1 MAGQDD
7 HRSKGCAMDGHC
19 VASQLRDAHATF
31 TVGVARGR
39 RCTHARTGA
48 QFASSARRFPA
59 RAMAGCSQR

>member
-1 MAGQDD
+1 
-7 HRSKGCAMDGHC
+7 MDGHC
-19 VASQLRDAHATF
+19 VASPLRDAHATF